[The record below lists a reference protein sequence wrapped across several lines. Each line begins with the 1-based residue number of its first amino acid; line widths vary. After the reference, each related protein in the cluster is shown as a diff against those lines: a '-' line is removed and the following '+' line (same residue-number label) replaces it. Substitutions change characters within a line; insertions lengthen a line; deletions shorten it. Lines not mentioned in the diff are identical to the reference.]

1 MRLRYPFGMTRQ
13 NTYCQWTSY
22 LLIAAGLLASLL
34 LHLVP
39 ALLAG
44 LGVHVLVNRISLRYL
59 SGFDNRKA
67 RVWVTAVIALI
78 IIMGVVS
85 TVALLIGHLRLSSMQ
100 GLAGLWSKIA
110 NIVAS
115 ARDILPPWM
124 LEKMPNSAE
133 DIQAAV
139 VQLLKEHT
147 SQLQTVGKDV
157 GVGLLHTL
165 IGSIIGG
172 LIAVSQASGGLP
184 AKPLHAALT
193 ARAAQLALS
202 FERVFLGQGKI
213 ALINASGTAA
223 YLVLAL
229 PLFGI
234 HLPFIKTI
242 VLLTLVMGFIPVLGN
257 LISNFVIV
265 VVSASVGFAAA
276 MASLLFLVLLHKVE
290 YFLAAR
296 ILGAQINAKAWEL
309 LLAMLVME
317 AAFGVAGVV
326 TAPMIYAYVKAE
338 LSEQGLV

>member
-1 MRLRYPFGMTRQ
+1 MTRQ

-22 LLIAAGLLASLL
+22 LLVAVALLATLL

-44 LGVHVLVNRISLRYL
+44 LVVYVLVNRISLRYL

-67 RVWVTAVIALI
+67 RVWVTAI
-78 IIMGVVS
+78 
-85 TVALLIGHLRLSSMQ
+85 VALLISMSIVVAVSLLVGHLRVSSMQ
-100 GLAGLWSKIA
+100 GLTGLWSKIA
-110 NIVAS
+110 DIVAS
-115 ARDILPPWM
+115 ARDVLPVWM
-124 LEKMPNSAE
+124 LDKMPNSAE
-133 DIQAAV
+133 DIQAEV
-139 VQLLKEHT
+139 VRLLKEHT
-147 SQLQTVGKDV
+147 SQLQTVGKEI
-157 GVGLLHTL
+157 GIGLLHTL

-172 LIAVSQASGGLP
+172 LVAVSQASGGLP

-213 ALINASGTAA
+213 AVINASGTAA
-223 YLVLAL
+223 YLVLVL

-234 HLPFIKTI
+234 QLPFVKTI

-276 MASLLFLVLLHKVE
+276 VASLVFLVLLHKAE

-296 ILGAQINAKAWEL
+296 ILGAQINARAWEL
-309 LLAMLVME
+309 LMAMLVME
-317 AAFGVAGVV
+317 AAFGVPGVV
-326 TAPMIYAYVKAE
+326 TAPMIYAYLKAE
-338 LSEQGLV
+338 LSERGLV

>member
-1 MRLRYPFGMTRQ
+1 MTRQ
-13 NTYCQWTSY
+13 NTYSQWTSY
-22 LLIAAGLLASLL
+22 LLVAAGLLATLL

-44 LGVHVLVNRISLRYL
+44 LVVYVLVNRISLRYL

-67 RVWVTAVIALI
+67 RVWVTAI
-78 IIMGVVS
+78 
-85 TVALLIGHLRLSSMQ
+85 VALLIGLTIVVVVSLLVSHLRVSSMQ
-100 GLAGLWSKIA
+100 GLTGLWSKIA
-110 NIVAS
+110 DIVAS
-115 ARDILPPWM
+115 ARDVLPVWM
-124 LEKMPNSAE
+124 LDKMPNSAE
-133 DIQAAV
+133 DIQAEV
-139 VQLLKEHT
+139 VRLLKEHT
-147 SQLQTVGKDV
+147 SQLQTVGKDI
-157 GVGLLHTL
+157 GIGLLHTL

-172 LIAVSQASGGLP
+172 LVAVSQVSGGLP

-234 HLPFIKTI
+234 HLPFVKTI

-276 MASLLFLVLLHKVE
+276 MASLVFLVVLHKAE

-296 ILGAQINAKAWEL
+296 ILGSQINARAWEL
-309 LLAMLVME
+309 LLAMLAME
-317 AAFGVAGVV
+317 AAFGVPGVV
-326 TAPMIYAYVKAE
+326 TAPMIYAYLKAE
-338 LSEQGLV
+338 LSERGLV